1 MANARAFIGSGDL
14 SIRRIVAGAPQPIR
28 GPFAA
33 QRVELKPVVEKK
45 EMTSRGRYDY
55 GDTLESANLIRPAE
69 FTLELSQVDRE
80 TLLMAFMGEEVATSQ
95 AASAIADV
103 VVDVAVGEWAE
114 IGSKYLSNVVVTDGA
129 TVPVT
134 YVAGV
139 DYVLNT
145 TFGWIKALEGGALAA
160 AGGETVEV
168 SATVRAASGTAIR
181 GSRQKEIRV
190 ELFLD
195 GANQVDGS
203 PVEVQVY
210 EAILAPDSAFD
221 FLAEDFA
228 VITLTGTLK
237 TPANRTEPYVVRQ
250 VKIL

>member
-1 MANARAFIGSGDL
+1 MADARAFIGSGDL

-33 QRVELKPVVEKK
+33 QRVELKPNIEKK

-80 TLLMAFMGEEVATSQ
+80 TLLMAFMGEEVAVSQ
-95 AASAIADV
+95 AASTIS
-103 VVDVAVGEWAE
+103 AVEVTVSVGGWAE
-114 IGSKYLSNVVVTDGA
+114 IGSKYLSNVVVTDGG

-145 TFGWIKALEGGALAA
+145 SFGWIKALEGGALAS
-160 AGGETVEV
+160 GGTVEV
-168 SATVRAASGTAIR
+168 SANVRAATGTAIR

-210 EAILAPDSAFD
+210 EALLAPDSAFD

-250 VKIL
+250 VKIV

>member
-1 MANARAFIGSGDL
+1 MSTARAFIGSGDL
-14 SIRRIVAGAPQPIR
+14 SIRRIVAGTPQPIR

-33 QRVELKPVVEKK
+33 QKVELKPVIEKK

-95 AASAIADV
+95 AASTIADV

-129 TVPVT
+129 AVNPVT

-139 DYVLNT
+139 DYALNT

-160 AGGETVEV
+160 GETVEV

-203 PVEVQVY
+203 PVEVQVW

-250 VKIL
+250 VKIV

>member
-1 MANARAFIGSGDL
+1 M
-14 SIRRIVAGAPQPIR
+14 
-28 GPFAA
+28 
-33 QRVELKPVVEKK
+33 
-45 EMTSRGRYDY
+45 
-55 GDTLESANLIRPAE
+55 
-69 FTLELSQVDRE
+69 
-80 TLLMAFMGEEVATSQ
+80 
-95 AASAIADV
+95 
-103 VVDVAVGEWAE
+103 
-114 IGSKYLSNVVVTDGA
+114 
-129 TVPVT
+129 
-134 YVAGV
+134 
-139 DYVLNT
+139 
-145 TFGWIKALEGGALAA
+145 
-160 AGGETVEV
+160 

-203 PVEVQVY
+203 PVEVQVW

-250 VKIL
+250 VKIV

>member
-1 MANARAFIGSGDL
+1 MADARAFIGSGDL
-14 SIRRIVAGAPQPIR
+14 SIRRIVAGTPQPIR
-28 GPFAA
+28 APFAA
-33 QRVELKPVVEKK
+33 QKVELKPVIERK

-95 AASAIADV
+95 AASTITDV

-114 IGSKYLSNVVVTDGA
+114 IGSKYLSNVVVTNGA
-129 TVPVT
+129 AVSPVT

-145 TFGWIKALEGGALAA
+145 TFGWIKALAGGALAA
-160 AGGETVEV
+160 GNTVEV

-203 PVEVQVY
+203 PVEVQVW

-250 VKIL
+250 VKIV

>member
-1 MANARAFIGSGDL
+1 MADARAFIGSGDL

-33 QRVELKPVVEKK
+33 QKVELKPVIERK

-95 AASAIADV
+95 AASTITDV

-129 TVPVT
+129 ATNPVT

-145 TFGWIKALEGGALAA
+145 TFGWIKALAGGALAA
-160 AGGETVEV
+160 GETVEV
-168 SATVRAASGTAIR
+168 SATVPAASRTAIR

-203 PVEVQVY
+203 PVEVQVW

-250 VKIL
+250 VKIV

>member
-1 MANARAFIGSGDL
+1 MADARAFIGSGDL

-33 QRVELKPVVEKK
+33 QKVELKPNIERK

-80 TLLMAFMGEEVATSQ
+80 TLLMAFMGEEVAVSQ
-95 AASAIADV
+95 AASTISAV
-103 VVDVAVGEWAE
+103 EVDVSVGEWAE

-129 TVPVT
+129 AVNPVT

-145 TFGWIKALEGGALAA
+145 SFGWIKALEGGALA
-160 AGGETVEV
+160 GGDTVEV
-168 SATVRAASGTAIR
+168 SATVRAATGTAIR

-228 VITLTGTLK
+228 VITLSGTLK

-250 VKIL
+250 VRIV

>member
-1 MANARAFIGSGDL
+1 MADARAFIGSGDL

-33 QRVELKPVVEKK
+33 QRVELKPNIERK
-45 EMTSRGRYDY
+45 EMSSRGRYDY

-80 TLLMAFMGEEVATSQ
+80 TLLMAFMGEEVAVSQ
-95 AASAIADV
+95 AASTISAV
-103 VVDVAVGEWAE
+103 EVDVSVGAWAE
-114 IGSKYLSNVVVTDGA
+114 IGSKYLSNVVVTDGG

-160 AGGETVEV
+160 GETVEV

-210 EAILAPDSAFD
+210 EALLAPESAFD

-237 TPANRTEPYVVRQ
+237 TPANRTEPYGVRQ
-250 VKIL
+250 VKIV

>member
-1 MANARAFIGSGDL
+1 MAEARAFIGSGDL

-33 QRVELKPVVEKK
+33 QKVELKPNIEKK

-80 TLLMAFMGEEVATSQ
+80 TLLMAFMGEEVAVSQ
-95 AASAIADV
+95 TASTIS
-103 VVDVAVGEWAE
+103 AVEVTVSVGGWAE
-114 IGSKYLSNVVVTDGA
+114 IGSKYLSNVVVTDGG

-145 TFGWIKALEGGALAA
+145 SFGWIKALEGGALAS
-160 AGGETVEV
+160 GGTVEV
-168 SATVRAASGTAIR
+168 SANVRAATGTAIR

-210 EAILAPDSAFD
+210 EALLAPDSAFD

-250 VKIL
+250 VKIV

>member
-1 MANARAFIGSGDL
+1 MSTARAFIGSGDL
-14 SIRRIVAGAPQPIR
+14 SIRRIVAGTPQPIR

-33 QRVELKPVVEKK
+33 QKVELKPNIERK

-95 AASAIADV
+95 AASTITDV

-114 IGSKYLSNVVVTDGA
+114 IGSKYLSNVVVTDGDA
-129 TVPVT
+129 VDPVT

-160 AGGETVEV
+160 GETVEV

-203 PVEVQVY
+203 PVEVQVW

-250 VKIL
+250 VKIV

>member
-1 MANARAFIGSGDL
+1 MSTARAFIGSGDL
-14 SIRRIVAGAPQPIR
+14 SIRRIVAGTPQPIR

-33 QRVELKPVVEKK
+33 QKVELKPNIERK

-95 AASAIADV
+95 AASTITDV
-103 VVDVAVGEWAE
+103 VVDVTVGGWAE
-114 IGSKYLSNVVVTDGA
+114 IGSKYLSNVVVTNGA
-129 TVPVT
+129 AVNPVT

-145 TFGWIKALEGGALAA
+145 TFGWIKALAGGALAA
-160 AGGETVEV
+160 GETVEV

-203 PVEVQVY
+203 PVEVQVW

-250 VKIL
+250 VKIV